1 MPIAV
6 PTMPSSLIGA
16 SKQRLVPYFCW
27 SPAVQRKTPPK

>member
-16 SKQRLVPYFCW
+16 SKQRLDPYFCCRPW
-27 SPAVQRKTPPK
+27 VQRKTPPK